1 MILSRRSLLAGS
13 ASLLAGSAALATTRG
28 ARASGAIDDL
38 LARVAKARQPV
49 RTLKGPFTQTRT
61 IGLLS
66 TDVRSVGSLTLVR
79 PDRLR
84 WELAP
89 PDAVTFWIGPEG
101 LAYRSPHGQGR
112 MPASSARIAASLQ
125 DLHALLG
132 GDLSRLAE
140 RWSLA
145 VLRDDSSGAEIE
157 AHARAPVSSAAA
169 SSSPGG
175 TRTMRFALA
184 SDLVRPTRA
193 LLVEGENDRTSI
205 EFGDLS
211 INAPVDESAMRLPS

>member
-1 MILSRRSLLAGS
+1 
-13 ASLLAGSAALATTRG
+13 
-28 ARASGAIDDL
+28 
-38 LARVAKARQPV
+38 
-49 RTLKGPFTQTRT
+49 
-61 IGLLS
+61 
-66 TDVRSVGSLTLVR
+66 SVGSLTLVR

-101 LAYRSPHGQGR
+101 LAYRSPHGQGS

-145 VLRDDSSGAEIE
+145 VLRDDTSGVEIE
-157 AHARAPVSSAAA
+157 AHARAAGPSRPPAA
-169 SSSPGG
+169 P
-175 TRTMRFALA
+175 
-184 SDLVRPTRA
+184 
-193 LLVEGENDRTSI
+193 
-205 EFGDLS
+205 
-211 INAPVDESAMRLPS
+211 

>member
-1 MILSRRSLLAGS
+1 PPEAPGPGSRSAGTRRRRRDDAGRPHDEGRRGRSRSMILSRR
-13 ASLLAGSAALATTRG
+13 SLLAGSAALATTRG

-101 LAYRSPHGQGR
+101 
-112 MPASSARIAASLQ
+112 
-125 DLHALLG
+125 
-132 GDLSRLAE
+132 
-140 RWSLA
+140 
-145 VLRDDSSGAEIE
+145 
-157 AHARAPVSSAAA
+157 
-169 SSSPGG
+169 
-175 TRTMRFALA
+175 
-184 SDLVRPTRA
+184 
-193 LLVEGENDRTSI
+193 
-205 EFGDLS
+205 
-211 INAPVDESAMRLPS
+211 